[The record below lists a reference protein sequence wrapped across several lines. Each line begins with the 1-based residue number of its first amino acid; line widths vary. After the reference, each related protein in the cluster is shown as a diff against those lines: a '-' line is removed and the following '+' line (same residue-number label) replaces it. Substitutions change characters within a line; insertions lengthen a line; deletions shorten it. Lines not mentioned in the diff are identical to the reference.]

1 MTEILGSDDSA
12 VVRPPPRP
20 SDDSLAQSPTS
31 PPASIELLGD
41 EPESWDGGQQPG
53 HRSRWRAA
61 LGAIGE
67 PASLAVAAALAV
79 LVSFSIGP
87 AYAYNSYPFNQGIG
101 SLEGLYNLSALRIR
115 PLHDYLYSVAP
126 AAALVVVALVAG
138 LLSLFRSRADQPSW
152 ARPLAAGAVLVAVIL
167 ATLTLVGVWR
177 TSTLD
182 LAVPNQNVGTP

>member
-12 VVRPPPRP
+12 AVRPPPRP
-20 SDDSLAQSPTS
+20 SDDPLGHLPTTV
-31 PPASIELLGD
+31 ELLGD
-41 EPESWDGGQQPG
+41 EPDHWDDEPQPA
-53 HRSRWRAA
+53 HRSRFRAVVSA
-61 LGAIGE
+61 VGE

-87 AYAYNSYPFNQGIG
+87 AYAFDGYPFNQGVS
-101 SLEGLYNLSALRIR
+101 SLEGVYNLSAMRIR

-126 AAALVVVALVAG
+126 AAALVVVALLAG

-152 ARPLAAGAVLVAVIL
+152 ARPVAAGAVIVAVIL
-167 ATLTLVGVWR
+167 ATLTLVGAWR

-182 LAVPNQNVGTP
+182 LTVPNQNLSTA

>member
-12 VVRPPPRP
+12 VVRPPRL
-20 SDDSLAQSPTS
+20 SDDPLAQSPAS

-41 EPESWDGGQQPG
+41 EPESWDEGPQPW

-61 LGAIGE
+61 LGAIAE

-87 AYAYNSYPFNQGIG
+87 AYAYNSYPFNQGIS
-101 SLEGLYNLSALRIR
+101 SLEGLYNLSSLRIR

-182 LAVPNQNVGTP
+182 LTVPSQIAGTA